1 MSMTSWR
8 RNPRLLLPAGA
19 AALGLGL
26 TLGGCSS
33 DGGGDW
39 SDMLHAARDAWD
51 NRDAPVAVD
60 QAAAIPYA
68 TLGIRIDGAREQIL
82 VLAMDSAG
90 ERLWASSAHIAI
102 TTRLGRIV
110 QTAGFGHDLSGFS
123 IVEGSPLDWTVPHGY
138 TWSADLADL
147 GYYALPIHCEMVPA
161 GKDPIEIFG
170 KTFDTIRVDET
181 CRAEKIDWTFNNAY
195 WVNPETGRVWRAIEH
210 VHPKGPAIEIRLLRP
225 PLSAG

>member
-1 MSMTSWR
+1 MISWR
-8 RNPRLLLPAGA
+8 LRPTALRAGA

-26 TLGGCSS
+26 ALGGCSS

-39 SDMLHAARDAWD
+39 LAMLRATRTAWD
-51 NRDAPVAVD
+51 ERDAPVAVD

-82 VLAMDSAG
+82 VLAMDNAG

-110 QTAGFGHDLSGFS
+110 QTAGLGHDLGGFR
-123 IVEGSPLDWTVPHGY
+123 VMEGSPLDWTIAHNY
-138 TWSADLADL
+138 IWNADLADL
-147 GYYALPIHCEMVPA
+147 GYYALPIHCAMAPA

-170 KTFDTIRVDET
+170 KTFDTVRVDET
-181 CRAEKIDWTFNNAY
+181 CHAEKIDWSFTNSY
-195 WVNPETGRVWRAIEH
+195 WVNPDTGRVWRAIEH
-210 VHPKGPAIEIRLLRP
+210 VHPKGPVLEIRLLRP